1 MESTPATATV
11 DAQTA
16 KPRQASRPT
25 ASEANEPSS
34 TPRILDVE
42 RGPNWLFVRVRK
54 CRPGD
59 PEVLSLAQC
68 VASALDQ
75 HFIYRVVL
83 ELEEA
88 ALPCDRLIEELRVL
102 DQWIQDHHGVLRL
115 CGLPSQ
121 YTRRFHRSH
130 ITTRFPLY
138 HDREE
143 AVWGGPHPCQ
153 PR

>member
-1 MESTPATATV
+1 MESTSATATV
-11 DAQTA
+11 DAETA
-16 KPRQASRPT
+16 KPRQAPRPA
-25 ASEANEPSS
+25 ASKTNESTS
-34 TPRILDVE
+34 TPRSLDIE
-42 RGPNWLFVRVRK
+42 RGPNWLFVRVQK

-59 PEVLSLAQC
+59 PEVLSLAQR
-68 VASALDQ
+68 VSSALDQ

-88 ALPCDRLIEELRVL
+88 VLPCDRLIEELRVL

-121 YTRRFHRSH
+121 YTTRFQRSH

-143 AVWGGPHPCQ
+143 AVWGGPRPGQ